1 MRWYRIDWNG
11 RAAFGFG
18 DGDCVRLT
26 DAASFD
32 AVLTG
37 DFKALDEEVPLQQ
50 ARHLAPFVP
59 GKIIAVG
66 LNYADH
72 CREAGFETPTS
83 PVIFAKYL
91 NTVAAT
97 GDAISWPEGTTSKVD
112 FEAELGIVVGRRV
125 KGADQATAEAAIFG
139 YVAVNDVSARDIQS
153 GDGQW
158 VRGKSLDGFCPFG
171 PAVVTS
177 DEVGDPQKLAIKCL
191 VNGIAYQDS
200 NTDQMIFPCVQ
211 LVSFLSRTMTL
222 EPGDLILTGTPHGVG
237 NFYDPPV
244 YLQPGDEVSV
254 VIERVGSLTNSVVGP
269 V

>member
-1 MRWYRIDWNG
+1 MRWYRISHNG
-11 RAAFGFG
+11 SDAFGYA
-18 DGDCVRLT
+18 DGNYIRLT
-26 DAASFD
+26 DASSFD
-32 AVLTG
+32 AVLAG
-37 DFKALDEEVPLQQ
+37 DFKALEKEVSPETAQI
-50 ARHLAPFVP
+50 LAPFTP

-72 CREAGFETPTS
+72 CREAGFETPKS

-91 NTVAAT
+91 NTVAAA
-97 GDAISWPEGTTSKVD
+97 GQGLSWPKGTTNKVD
-112 FEAELGIVVGRRV
+112 FEAELGVVVGRQL
-125 KGADQATAEAAIFG
+125 KGVDEATAQAAIFG
-139 YVAVNDVSARDIQS
+139 YVVVNDISARDIQS
-153 GDGQW
+153 DDGQW

-171 PAVVTS
+171 PALVTS
-177 DEVGDPQKLAIKCL
+177 DEVPDPQNLGIKCL
-191 VNGIAYQDS
+191 VNGKTYQDS
-200 NTDQMIFPCVQ
+200 NTDQMIFSCAY

-254 VIERVGSLTNSVVGP
+254 IIEGLGTLTNPVVGP